1 MSQPPPIPSL
11 DRRRNA
17 FRADVAAEKLRG
29 LVEAERFVTGLP
41 HQVMRASIA
50 MRRDPSAS
58 AGLETEV
65 LFGEVITVFDV
76 ANGWAWG
83 QLERDGYVG
92 YVPAEALATQ
102 VTPPTHRVSAIGT
115 FLYAGADIK
124 SPPLMHLSL
133 NSQLTVVDTTD
144 RFSRLAQG
152 GFVVS
157 RHIAP
162 AGKIARDFVEI
173 GERLIGTPYLWG
185 GRTRIGVDCSGLVQ
199 MALEAAG
206 VPCPRDTDM
215 QQAEVGADVLVPE
228 PLDGLVRGDLVFWR
242 GHVGVMSDGVMLL
255 HANAHHM
262 AVVVEPL
269 VAAIQRNVRSGS
281 SVVAIKRPGAI
292 AA

>member
-1 MSQPPPIPSL
+1 MSQPPPIPSF

-17 FRADVAAEKLRG
+17 FRADVAAEKLHG

-281 SVVAIKRPGAI
+281 SVVAIKRPGAF